1 MPLKLKET
9 NISNEHR
16 LKNPNWREADQLAI
30 YKHDR
35 GVELGSTE
43 KQLQLSGQSR
53 TWTRDLRIS
62 SRRPNYSATLPPQ
75 LHANGLM
82 TGQSL
87 FVISDWSFFVSF
99 DGSIIAEVET
109 IHINLAACR
118 AGTSQDFGDEKP
130 PMAPMQE

>member
-1 MPLKLKET
+1 
-9 NISNEHR
+9 
-16 LKNPNWREADQLAI
+16 
-30 YKHDR
+30 
-35 GVELGSTE
+35 
-43 KQLQLSGQSR
+43 
-53 TWTRDLRIS
+53 
-62 SRRPNYSATLPPQ
+62 
-75 LHANGLM
+75 M

-109 IHINLAACR
+109 IHINLAACQ